1 MKKGSLMCS
10 NIACTKQLEYV
21 LISKNQIK
29 KSYVAFYSKTPSRD
43 ISQIAEWTQQQK
55 KHLQWQKNAKTQIA
69 ESNIKKKC

>member
-29 KSYVAFYSKTPSRD
+29 KSYVAFYAKTPSRD

-55 KHLQWQKNAKTQIA
+55 KHLQ
-69 ESNIKKKC
+69 